1 MAEVNPAARERVTV
15 REVMNSPV
23 ITGTEDETIQ
33 AISIRMID
41 YQIGSII
48 IMKGSEPVGIVTDG
62 NIIDQVVAKD
72 LKPSKVLARDIMSTP
87 LLTIRDDRDVSEAAS
102 LMRRK
107 GVKRLGVMDDGRLM
121 GIISISDI
129 ISVMPE
135 LYAIA
140 AEKAR
145 MMANQATTGGRTT
158 NLAGF
163 CDNCAQWSENLART
177 DGRYLCYD
185 CRTEATVETPERE
198 A

>member
-33 AISIRMID
+33 AISTRMID
-41 YQIGSII
+41 YQIGSVI

-62 NIIDQVVAKD
+62 NIIYQVVAKD
-72 LKPSKVLARDIMSTP
+72 LKPSEVLAKDVMSTP
-87 LLTIRDDRDVSEAAS
+87 LLTIKDDKDVSEAAN

-145 MMANQATTGGRTT
+145 MMANQATTGRTA
-158 NLAGF
+158 NLAGV
-163 CDNCAQWSENLART
+163 CDNCSQWSDDLART
-177 DGRYLCYD
+177 DGRYLCYE
-185 CRTEATVETPERE
+185 CRTEVAVETPERE
-198 A
+198 V

>member
-1 MAEVNPAARERVTV
+1 MAEVNPASRERVRV

-33 AISIRMID
+33 AIASRMID

-48 IMKGSEPVGIVTDG
+48 IMKGAEPLGIVTDG
-62 NIIDQVVAKD
+62 NIVEQVVARD
-72 LKPSKVLARDIMSTP
+72 LKPSKVLVKDIMSTP
-87 LLTIRDDRDVSEAAS
+87 LLTIKDDRDVSEAAS

-107 GVKRLGVMDDGRLM
+107 GVKRLAVMDDGRLM

-145 MMANQATTGGRTT
+145 MMAASQAVGGRTA

-163 CDNCAQWSENLART
+163 CDNCGQWSEDLARS

-185 CRTEATVETPERE
+185 CRTEGPPESE
-198 A
+198 V

>member
-1 MAEVNPAARERVTV
+1 MADVDPAARERVTV

-33 AISIRMID
+33 AIADRMID
-41 YQIGSII
+41 YQVGSII
-48 IMKGSEPVGIVTDG
+48 IMKESEPIGIVTDG
-62 NIIDQVVAKD
+62 NIVEQVVAKD
-72 LKPSKVLARDIMSTP
+72 LKPSKVFAKDIMSTP
-87 LLTIRDDRDVSEAAS
+87 LLTIKDDRDISEAAS

-107 GVKRLGVMDDGRLM
+107 GVKRLGVMDDGRIM
-121 GIISISDI
+121 GIISITDI

-145 MMANQATTGGRTT
+145 MMANQATTGGRAT

-163 CDNCAQWSENLART
+163 CDNCNQWSEDLVRT

-185 CRTEATVETPERE
+185 CRTEIVAETPEAE
-198 A
+198 T